1 MVTKTAGELRRLTRQ
16 ILEAAGAVPDQAE
29 IVADHLVL
37 ANLRG
42 VDSHGVWHI
51 QGYVRA
57 IRDGHIRIAAEPKIA
72 RETPASALV
81 QGDWTFGHVVGR
93 FAMQTAIAKAGNQ
106 GLSVVS
112 LVQTHHIGRLGHYA
126 EMAAAE
132 GMVSMVWAGGQGAEK
147 PAAVPY
153 GGRKA
158 LFHTN
163 PIAMGLPAGGQA
175 PVIIDFATSATA
187 GVKVINA
194 FNRNQQLPPDS
205 VVDKDGNPT
214 TDPRR
219 FMDGGAHLPFGGHK
233 GYALMLATEML
244 GRTFS
249 GADDGAELDYS
260 DPLFRRHGA
269 TLIVFRADL
278 FQPLSQYN
286 RRADDLARRALAIP
300 PAPGFKEVL
309 LPGVPEDRA
318 QQARRRNGIP
328 IADDIWET
336 IVQAASSVGVQA

>member
-1 MVTKTAGELRRLTRQ
+1 MVTKTANELRRLTRQ

-29 IVADHLVL
+29 IVAEHLVL

-51 QGYVRA
+51 EGYVQA
-57 IRDGHIRIAAEPKIA
+57 IRDGHIRVSAEPKIA

-81 QGDWTFGHVVGR
+81 QGDWAFGHVVGR
-93 FAMQTAIAKAGNQ
+93 FAMQTAIEKARKQ
-106 GLSVVS
+106 GVAVVS

-163 PIAMGLPAGGQA
+163 PIAMGLPTGSEP

-187 GVKVINA
+187 GRQSGQCLQPESA
-194 FNRNQQLPPDS
+194 ASPQFRCGQGRQSHHRPPE
-205 VVDKDGNPT
+205 VHGW
-214 TDPRR
+214 RR
-219 FMDGGAHLPFGGHK
+219 SSA
-233 GYALMLATEML
+233 
-244 GRTFS
+244 
-249 GADDGAELDYS
+249 
-260 DPLFRRHGA
+260 FRRPQGLCPDAGHRDAGQ
-269 TLIVFRADL
+269 DL
-278 FQPLSQYN
+278 Q
-286 RRADDLARRALAIP
+286 R
-300 PAPGFKEVL
+300 G
-309 LPGVPEDRA
+309 
-318 QQARRRNGIP
+318 RRRSR
-328 IADDIWET
+328 A
-336 IVQAASSVGVQA
+336 

>member
-1 MVTKTAGELRRLTRQ
+1 MVTKTADELRRLTRQ
-16 ILEAAGAVPDQAE
+16 ILEAAGALPVQAE
-29 IVADHLVL
+29 IVAEHLIL

-51 QGYVRA
+51 EGYVQA
-57 IRDGHIRIAAEPKIA
+57 IRDGHIRVAAEPKIA
-72 RETPASALV
+72 RETPPSALV
-81 QGDWTFGHVVGR
+81 QGDWAFGHVVGR
-93 FAMQTAIAKAGNQ
+93 FAMQTAIEKARDQ

-147 PAAVPY
+147 PAAAPY

-163 PIAMGLPAGGQA
+163 PIAMGLPTGSQA

-187 GVKVINA
+187 GVKVVNA
-194 FNRNQQLPPDS
+194 FNRNQQLPPNS
-205 VVDKDGNPT
+205 VLDKDGNPT
-214 TDPRR
+214 TDPRK

-249 GADDGAELDYS
+249 GADDGARLDYS

-269 TLIVFRADL
+269 TLIAFRADL

-286 RRADDLARRALAIP
+286 RRADELARRALAIP

-309 LPGVPEDRA
+309 LPGVPEDRT
-318 QQARRRNGIP
+318 QQVRRRDGIP
-328 IADDIWET
+328 IADDIWAS
-336 IVQAASSVGVQA
+336 ILKAASSVGVQA

>member
-1 MVTKTAGELRRLTRQ
+1 MVTKTADELHRLTRQ

-29 IVADHLVL
+29 MVAEHLVL

-51 QGYVRA
+51 EGYVQA
-57 IRDGHIRIAAEPKIA
+57 IRDGHIRVEAEPKIA

-81 QGDWTFGHVVGR
+81 QGDWAFGHVVGR
-93 FAMQTAIAKAGNQ
+93 FAMQTAIEKATNH

-132 GMVSMVWAGGQGAEK
+132 DMVSMVWAGGQGAEK

-163 PIAMGLPAGGQA
+163 PIAMGLPAGSQA
-175 PVIIDFATSATA
+175 PVIIDFATSTTA
-187 GVKVINA
+187 GVKVVNA

-214 TDPRR
+214 TDPRK

-233 GYALMLATEML
+233 GYALMLFTEML

-260 DPLFRRHGA
+260 DPLFRRHGT

-278 FQPLSQYN
+278 FQPLSQYS
-286 RRADDLARRALAIP
+286 RRADELARRALAIP

-309 LPGVPEDRA
+309 LPGVPEDRT
-318 QQARRRNGIP
+318 QQVRQRDGIP

-336 IVQAASSVGVQA
+336 IVQAASSVGVRA

>member
-1 MVTKTAGELRRLTRQ
+1 MVTKTAEELRQLTRQ
-16 ILEAAGAVPDQAE
+16 ILEAAGADPDQAE
-29 IVADHLVL
+29 IVAEHLVL

-51 QGYVRA
+51 QGYVQA
-57 IRDGHIRIAAEPKIA
+57 IRDGHIRVAAEPKIA

-81 QGDWTFGHVVGR
+81 RGDWAFGHVVAR
-93 FAMQTAIAKAGNQ
+93 FGMRTAIEKAREQ
-106 GLSVVS
+106 GLAVVS

-132 GMVSMVWAGGQGAEK
+132 GMISMVWAGGQGAEK

-153 GGRKA
+153 GGRKP

-163 PIAMGLPAGGQA
+163 PIAMGLPTGSQA

-187 GVKVINA
+187 GVKVVNA
-194 FNRNQQLPPDS
+194 YNRNQQLPPNC

-214 TDPRR
+214 TDPRKY
-219 FMDGGAHLPFGGHK
+219 MDGGAHLPFGGHK
-233 GYALMLATEML
+233 GYALMLATELL

-249 GADDGAELDYS
+249 GADDGAERDYS

-278 FQPLSQYN
+278 FQPLSQYSQ
-286 RRADDLARRALAIP
+286 RADDLAARALAIP

-309 LPGVPEDRA
+309 LPGVPEDRT
-318 QQARRRNGIP
+318 QQVRQRDGIP
-328 IADDIWET
+328 IADDIWKS
-336 IVQAASSVGVQA
+336 IVEAASSVGVQA